1 MQPQRTQH
9 DALSVAES
17 NPTADAERTADETIR
32 RLAQA
37 RQDADSPDNAI
48 AEQGWRQV
56 ARLSSRLH
64 DQADGIVVALEGHAR
79 EQRELVRESLLHC
92 PAPTG
97 RGTR

>member
-9 DALSVAES
+9 DAFSVPEP
-17 NPTADAERTADETIR
+17 NPTAQAERAADETLR

-37 RQDADSPDNAI
+37 RQDADSPDNAV

-64 DQADGIVVALEGHAR
+64 DQAHAIVVALEGHAR

-92 PAPTG
+92 PEPTG
-97 RGTR
+97 RAGR